1 MKLLKPREI
10 RNEEFARNVL
20 FEIIIYIGT
29 DTTIC
34 QTLRVKG
41 FVGGG
46 GGVVGRGGGGGGGES
61 CFVLFL
67 IYRSALYKSKTKL
80 LFVTGDSG
88 NLNLVKVFSNP
99 VLFLSFC
106 YCSLRGEV

>member
-29 DTTIC
+29 DITIC

-41 FVGGG
+41 FVVVG
-46 GGVVGRGGGGGGGES
+46 GGVVGRGGG
-61 CFVLFL
+61 
-67 IYRSALYKSKTKL
+67 
-80 LFVTGDSG
+80 
-88 NLNLVKVFSNP
+88 
-99 VLFLSFC
+99 
-106 YCSLRGEV
+106 

>member
-20 FEIIIYIGT
+20 FKIIIYIGT
-29 DTTIC
+29 DITIC

-41 FVGGG
+41 FVVVG
-46 GGVVGRGGGGGGGES
+46 GGVVGRGELRVVS
-61 CFVLFL
+61 FFL
-67 IYRSALYKSKTKL
+67 KIYRSALYKSKTKL
-80 LFVTGDSG
+80 LFVAGDSG
-88 NLNLVKVFSNP
+88 NLNLLKVFSNP

>member
-10 RNEEFARNVL
+10 RNEEFTRNVL

-29 DTTIC
+29 DITIC

-46 GGVVGRGGGGGGGES
+46 GGVVGGRGGGGGGGE
-61 CFVLFL
+61 LFL
-67 IYRSALYKSKTKL
+67 IDRSTLYKSKTKL
-80 LFVTGDSG
+80 LFVAGDSG
-88 NLNLVKVFSNP
+88 NLSLLKVFSNP
-99 VLFLSFC
+99 IFFLSFC
-106 YCSLRGEV
+106 CCSLRGEV